1 MAKKNPNN
9 FRITFTDREM
19 ELLKALKEF
28 TGALRTIDVI
38 RRAILD
44 SYTGYFPAYKR
55 DKTDKAVKKVGEK
68 ELLTPEQR
76 CEQMGGTVDTVEG
89 MCVIPYG
96 KFGHMKLK
104 KPLSM
109 V

>member
-1 MAKKNPNN
+1 MAKNN
-9 FRITFTDREM
+9 LKDIHIKLTEGEM
-19 ELLKALKEF
+19 EMLKAMKKNM
-28 TGALRTIDVI
+28 GYLRIIEVI
-38 RRAILD
+38 RD
-44 SYTGYFPAYKR
+44 SIRINYRQQFPPYKQH
-55 DKTDKAVKKVGEK
+55 KTDKAVKKVGEK

-76 CEQMGGTVDTVEG
+76 CEQMGGIVDTVEG